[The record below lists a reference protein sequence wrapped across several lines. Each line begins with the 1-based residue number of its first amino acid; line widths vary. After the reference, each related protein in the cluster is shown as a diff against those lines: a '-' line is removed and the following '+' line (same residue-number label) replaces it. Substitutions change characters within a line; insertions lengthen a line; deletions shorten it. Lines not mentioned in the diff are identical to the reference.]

1 MAFRQDLRKQLLG
14 AEKLDAS
21 VLETIFDQKWLRIWI
36 PKEYNGLGCSFTEG
50 LKVLQQVAE
59 IDGSLGW
66 LVTLCSGANFFSR
79 NIVTEQALEI
89 FTDEKVCF
97 GGGGM
102 LGGTAEKIGDTYLIN
117 GLWNYATGAPYLS
130 HFTLNAQITENGNPV
145 FKANGEPD
153 FLSFVLDKEQVELIP
168 SWKSMGMVATASHS
182 FKVTDQYV
190 PESSAFV
197 YNKFY
202 VDDSI
207 SRIPFETFA
216 DLTLLVNYLGMGQ
229 HYLEESL
236 KIKEVPL
243 QEELKDYLLETTQ
256 KVNDYAK
263 NTEQVLL
270 NNDQLETDFITAVH
284 NFGEKVV
291 EDLIILI
298 IKLHQLL
305 GIRASVTESEINQ
318 IFRDFFTATQHFNF
332 RKVKAGV

>member
-1 MAFRQDLRKQLLG
+1 MAFREDLRKQLLG
-14 AEKLDAS
+14 AEKLNAS
-21 VLETIFDQKWLRIWI
+21 VLETIYNQKWLRIWI
-36 PKEYNGLGCSFTEG
+36 PKQYNGLGCSFGEG

-79 NIVTEQALEI
+79 NIVTDQALEI
-89 FTDEKVCF
+89 FTNEKVCF

-102 LGGTAEKIGDTYLIN
+102 LGGTAEKEGDKYLIN

-130 HFTLNAQITENGNPV
+130 HFTLNAQITEKGTPL
-145 FKANGEPD
+145 FKANGEPE

-182 FKVTDQYV
+182 FKVTNQYV
-190 PESSAFV
+190 PESRAFV

-216 DLTLLVNYLGMGQ
+216 DLTLLVNYLGMAQ
-229 HYLEESL
+229 HYLEESHR
-236 KIKEVPL
+236 IKEVSL
-243 QEELKDYLLETTQ
+243 QQELKAYLLGTTQ
-256 KVNDYAK
+256 KVNDYAE
-263 NTEQVLL
+263 NTEQMLL
-270 NNDQLETDFITAVH
+270 SNNQLDAGFIAAIH
-284 NFGEKVV
+284 NFGEAVV
-291 EDLIILI
+291 EELIILI

-305 GIRASVTESEINQ
+305 GVRASVTESEINQ

-332 RKVKAGV
+332 RKS

>member
-1 MAFRQDLRKQLLG
+1 MTSREDLRKQLSG
-14 AEKLDAS
+14 AEKLDAF
-21 VLETIFDQKWLRIWI
+21 VLETIFNQKWLRIWI
-36 PKEYNGLGCSFTEG
+36 PKEYNGLGCSFGEG
-50 LKVLQQVAE
+50 LKVLQEVAE

-79 NIVTEQALEI
+79 NIVPEQALEI

-102 LGGTAEKIGDTYLIN
+102 LGGTAEKIGDKYFIN

-130 HFTLNAQITENGNPV
+130 HFTLNAQITENGSPV
-145 FKANGEPD
+145 FRANGEPE

-190 PESSAFV
+190 PESRAFF
-197 YNKFY
+197 YNNFY
-202 VDDSI
+202 VDDYV

-216 DLTLLVNYLGMGQ
+216 DLTLLVNYLGMTQ
-229 HYLEESL
+229 HYLEESF
-236 KIKEVPL
+236 KIKEFPL
-243 QEELKDYLLETTQ
+243 QHELQEYLLETNR
-256 KVNDYAK
+256 KVNDYVK
-263 NTEQVLL
+263 RIEDILL
-270 NNDQLETDFITAVH
+270 DGKQLETDFIAEIH
-284 NFGEKVV
+284 IFGEEAV
-291 EDLIILI
+291 EDLIIMI
-298 IKLHQLL
+298 IKLYQIL
-305 GIRASVTESEINQ
+305 GIRASITESEINQ